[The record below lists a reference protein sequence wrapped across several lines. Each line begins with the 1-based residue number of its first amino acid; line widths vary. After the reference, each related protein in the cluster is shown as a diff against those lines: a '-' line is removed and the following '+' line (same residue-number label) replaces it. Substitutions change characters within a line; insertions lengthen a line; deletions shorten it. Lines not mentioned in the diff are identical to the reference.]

1 VIGKTEFFVLL
12 AAVTVAILLAY
23 PGFITSVAAATFNGV
38 SFSAINADA
47 AFNVTLNA
55 TAWNT
60 NITGGELVCA
70 GPINITATASGYY
83 ENLSNKIVP
92 CPTYGCGPRPVTVV
106 NPEPFP
112 LFIINSADY
121 SSNVSTY
128 YNTAFYVAYQVPNP
142 LAPYNSTG
150 QYYRITAGAYDPV
163 GVPAA
168 FSHGMFCYG
177 LFQLFMNGASQISV
191 PLNGT
196 MGITNFMLSSGGAQV
211 HTNATVSGCSFFIRT
226 NETDGP
232 TKDSVYTTS
241 YFPRLVGNSL
251 NFTVTN
257 GPNFTVTSAPSA
269 FLAVPGGTVSISI
282 PMQNTGEMN
291 ATITNVTMDSGFA
304 VTGFSPSDINAG
316 QATTFVITATVPGAL
331 GTYTPT
337 ITLTYVSN
345 TSAIGPCG
353 NGTQILSIPG
363 NVSTNGTIII
373 IVTPTTPISPAV
385 FVNPSGVLSDGGQW
399 YPSNQVLITAN
410 ITRPGSAGLFVTTSS
425 NITVYEIDP
434 ATKQDKAPA
443 VARFIES
450 QGTLTSTSIFGGGIL
465 ESQGIFLPFDIR
477 LLRPAVYHV
486 VLSTYDPAKEG
497 TEHQTKTAGA
507 YFTIYTLTCA
517 EKG

>member
-12 AAVTVAILLAY
+12 VVVTVAILLVY
-23 PGFITSVAAATFNGV
+23 PGFVTSVAAAAFNGV
-38 SFSAINADA
+38 SFSAMNADT
-47 AFNVTLNA
+47 AFNLTMNA

-60 NITGGELVCA
+60 ALAGGELVCA

-92 CPTYGCGPRPVTVV
+92 CPTYGCGPRPVTAV

-112 LFIINSADY
+112 LFILNAADY
-121 SSNVSTY
+121 NSNISTY
-128 YNTAFYVAYQVPNP
+128 YNTAFYVSYQVPNP
-142 LAPYNSTG
+142 LAPYNATG

-163 GVPAA
+163 GIPAA

-177 LFQLFMNGASQISV
+177 LFQLFMNNVSQISV
-191 PLNGT
+191 PLNTT
-196 MGITNFMLSSGGAQV
+196 MGITNYALASGGAQAY
-211 HTNATVSGCSFFIRT
+211 TNATVSGCSFFIRT

-232 TKDSVYTTS
+232 TKDSAYTTS
-241 YFPRLVGNSL
+241 YFPRMVGNSL

-257 GPNFTVTSAPSA
+257 GPNFSVTSAPGAFSA
-269 FLAVPGGTVSISI
+269 APNGPVTISI
-282 PMQNTGEMN
+282 PLQNDGEMN
-291 ATITNVTMDSGFA
+291 ATITNVTMDSGFT

-316 QATTFVITATVPGAL
+316 QATTLVITATAPGGL

-337 ITLTYVSN
+337 VTLAYVSN
-345 TSAIGPCG
+345 TTAIGTCG
-353 NGTQILSIPG
+353 NGTQALAIPG
-363 NVSTNGTIII
+363 NVAGGTIII

-399 YPSNQVLITAN
+399 YPSNQVLISAN

-434 ATKQDKAPA
+434 ITKQDKAPKIA
-443 VARFIES
+443 SFVES
-450 QGTLTSTSIFGGGIL
+450 QGTLSSISVFKSGIL
-465 ESQGIFLPFDIR
+465 ESQGILLPFDVR

-486 VLSTYDPAKEG
+486 LLSTYDPAKAG
-497 TEHQTKTAGA
+497 TDQQIKQASA
-507 YFTIYTLTCA
+507 YFTVYTLTCA